1 MTSPNLPPIPV
12 TFTLSLFHSVL
23 VVLVITLVACS
34 MTEREK
40 KASPALGKQFFAKGI
55 LMQLQTLD
63 LSRPPQA
70 ESKSIQ
76 AYNQFYGFDFP
87 DVIHFT
93 GYFESEDRKIWS
105 QVFLPANPA
114 GTLFLLHGYF
124 DHAGILKNLISYG
137 LKQRFAIAV
146 FDLPGHGLSSGDR
159 GAIGSFAE
167 YVSVLKTFID
177 ECSEYLPPPFHLIAH
192 STGGSIAYEYLNQT
206 KCIVFDKVVL
216 LAPLVHN
223 AHWFLSTVGYHLA
236 KPFTDTIKRIYR
248 KNSSDEQFLEFSRN
262 DPLQNNYL
270 SIRFLDALHTW
281 NRKIRE
287 YDAISKSMLVIQGTD
302 DIIVDWKYNLNFLKS
317 KIIGLE
323 IELVDE
329 ANHQLINESNALR
342 QQVLHR
348 IFAYIDA

>member
-1 MTSPNLPPIPV
+1 MTSQDLPPAPV
-12 TFTLSLFHSVL
+12 TFTLSLFHFVWVL
-23 VVLVITLVACS
+23 IVISMVACS
-34 MTEREK
+34 MAEGK
-40 KASPALGKQFFAKGI
+40 KKSLPTIDKHFSAKEI
-55 LMQLQTLD
+55 LLQLPSLD

-76 AYNQFYGFDFP
+76 AYNQFYGLEFP
-87 DVIHFT
+87 DVTHFM

-124 DHAGILKNLISYG
+124 DHAGILKHLIEYS
-137 LKQRFAIAV
+137 LEQRFAIAV

-159 GAIGSFAE
+159 GAIGSFSE

-177 ECSEYLPPPFHLIAH
+177 KYSEDLPPPFHLIAH

-206 KCIVFDKVVL
+206 KCIAFDKIVL

-236 KPFTDTIKRIYR
+236 KPITDTIKRTYR
-248 KNSSDEQFLEFSRN
+248 RNSSDEQFLEFSRK

-281 NRKIRE
+281 NKEIGK
-287 YDAISKSMLVIQGTD
+287 YDTISKSLLVIQGTD
-302 DIIVDWKYNLNFLKS
+302 DIIVDWEYNLTFLKS

-323 IELVDE
+323 IELVDK
-329 ANHQLINESNALR
+329 ANHHLINESKELR

-348 IFAYIDA
+348 IFDHIDD